1 MPTVALITVVGAQVL
16 WRGLVVA
23 LEVRCSPYDAS
34 DYSYRNPSKTGSSK
48 SSGAFTGRIYGPLV
62 LRQGPDGYR
71 AYRRPFGGP

>member
-1 MPTVALITVVGAQVL
+1 MNTATFDTLSAARSL
-16 WRGLVVA
+16 EAAVVA

-34 DYSYRNPSKTGSSK
+34 DYSYRNPSKPGSSK

-71 AYRRPFGGP
+71 AYRHPFGGP